1 MQKPHAGKYVQ
12 CLDVIK
18 IASPPG
24 PQPDLHDCAIMLE
37 IWDLGALLQTSIP
50 IPHGTVISLAFAQGV
65 PAKVISC
72 EQDDYGFLVKIAIL
86 EGGWFPDVYMPPYV
100 MHA

>member
-1 MQKPHAGKYVQ
+1 MQKPRAGEHVQ

-24 PQPDLHDCAIMLE
+24 LQPSLHDCAIMLE

-50 IPHGTVISLAFAQGV
+50 IPAGTVISLGFRQGV
-65 PAKVISC
+65 PAKVTSC
-72 EQDDYGFLVKIAIL
+72 EQDDYGFLVKVAIL
-86 EGGWFPDVYMPPYV
+86 EGGWFPEVYMPPYL
-100 MHA
+100 MRA